1 VAPKG
6 SSSQRTDS
14 GGGPRFQEAIG
25 DSTTQTRF
33 ESVSKFFNDSLLAR
47 GNTLQRDDDR
57 IKLNKLMELCT
68 NLQSRVLELEK
79 IKTIQQNVIDSLKI
93 RVKKLERRNRLRT
106 HKLKR
111 LYKVGLNAR
120 VESYRDEDN
129 LEHEVVSTAATT
141 VTTEELTLAQVL
153 EALKTLK
160 LKVKGIVIQEQK
172 EPGKSTTTIISKQ
185 QSQDKGKAI
194 IIEEPVKPKKK
205 DQIRLD
211 EEAAKRLQA

>member
-141 VTTEELTLAQVL
+141 VTTEELILAQAL
-153 EALKTLK
+153 KALKTLK